1 MRYWGRQLRCQ
12 SHPHMPGSPTT
23 PGRPGT
29 RARAPVRVAFRDLK
43 RVGTQ
48 NSISLSLRSA
58 PACRHPSGIELPAMI
73 ARVDNIDGL
82 IGIHRTFLRPDGS
95 GKANIEPQRAMLG
108 CAAGGAVRLAPAAD
122 ALMMGCDGG
131 LCVRSGI
138 RGARGA
144 Q

>member
-23 PGRPGT
+23 PGRPGGT

-95 GKANIEPQRAMLG
+95 RKSQHRAPKGNARLRCRWRG
-108 CAAGGAVRLAPAAD
+108 AAGAGSRRVN
-122 ALMMGCDGG
+122 GG
-131 LCVRSGI
+131 LR
-138 RGARGA
+138 RGEYA
-144 Q
+144 